1 MKSLNETN
9 ELWMT
14 EKENDNLES
23 DAVVEACCYLGCCY
37 NACSN
42 SCVTSW

>member
-1 MKSLNETN
+1 MKSLNDTN
-9 ELWMT
+9 ELWMSKKDNENSE
-14 EKENDNLES
+14 EKI
-23 DAVVEACCYLGCCY
+23 AVEACCYLGCCY